1 MLPCISPVE
10 HNSHMKAKGFVALL
24 VGAMVMA
31 GAHAQIDSSRV
42 MVKVN
47 GEEINAGE
55 YYSRMEFLPG
65 VGRFIGQDNFEESP
79 PGILTLQLLIEERV
93 IMQCA
98 RENNV
103 YPSKEQIDEMH
114 QNRVGKNPEYLK
126 KWLAMGLTEAG
137 LRYQS
142 VIEACQFNLITKGI
156 LVTDQE
162 VDKYYNGNKREF
174 TTPRMMKLSV
184 LVVSEENKTKAE
196 GELSAGKAFAD
207 VVKQYSED
215 VTKTKGGALGEV
227 EVEQFTDAIQK
238 ALDSVK
244 IGQSTEWIRG
254 ETKWV
259 RFLKEGVTPSALKP
273 LDTDLRKFVR
283 RKLMLDK
290 GQVKNDL
297 ASMLRE
303 TRKKVRIEVVG
314 APFKNELQRLI
325 NSYKI
330 GMAP

>member
-1 MLPCISPVE
+1 
-10 HNSHMKAKGFVALL
+10 
-24 VGAMVMA
+24 
-31 GAHAQIDSSRV
+31 
-42 MVKVN
+42 
-47 GEEINAGE
+47 
-55 YYSRMEFLPG
+55 
-65 VGRFIGQDNFEESP
+65 
-79 PGILTLQLLIEERV
+79 
-93 IMQCA
+93 
-98 RENNV
+98 
-103 YPSKEQIDEMH
+103 
-114 QNRVGKNPEYLK
+114 
-126 KWLAMGLTEAG
+126 
-137 LRYQS
+137 
-142 VIEACQFNLITKGI
+142 
-156 LVTDQE
+156 
-162 VDKYYNGNKREF
+162 
-174 TTPRMMKLSV
+174 
-184 LVVSEENKTKAE
+184 
-196 GELSAGKAFAD
+196 
-207 VVKQYSED
+207 
-215 VTKTKGGALGEV
+215 V